1 MTKNRE
7 YFGGRIIFVKRAL
20 KEGLNVLRNNGFLLL
35 VTDQD
40 ARKKG
45 VFVDFL
51 GVASSTAVGTAVFHL
66 RTGAPILLIAMVRRR
81 YGYFDVFFD
90 EVKVDPELK
99 FSEESIIKITQA
111 HTKVLEKWIRK
122 YPEQWFWMH
131 RRWKTKP
138 KRLS

>member
-1 MTKNRE
+1 MRK
-7 YFGGRIIFVKRAL
+7 KQ
-20 KEGLNVLRNNGFLLL
+20 LLML

-51 GVASSTAVGTAVFHL
+51 GIPSSTAVGTAVFTL
-66 RTGAPILLIAMVRRR
+66 RTKTPVIFVANVRRS
-81 YGYFDVFFD
+81 YAHFDVYFE
-90 EVKVDPELK
+90 EVKINEDLQS
-99 FSEESIIKITQA
+99 SEESIIKITQE
-111 HTKVLEKWIRK
+111 HTRILEKWVRR

-138 KRLS
+138 M